1 MQIKNVYFS
10 FNLKEMS
17 SLVEIKK
24 RIVSITSTIKVTKVM
39 QMIATAKIV
48 KIKQMI
54 SCADKYNSLINSI
67 LAEYI
72 KNTGDKDKINFFFEK
87 KNETKEKKKILLFLM
102 SSDKGTCGSINTNIF
117 KEFNSIVKQHQSE
130 GHEIFVYPIG
140 KKAKKYLES
149 HSTKLNIN
157 IFSNSNTAAENY
169 DNKEE
174 TAMLINNSVE
184 EYTNGNLDAIYFVYH
199 KFKNI
204 ITCNV
209 VCEQVLPLVKN
220 TNDFCDDNVDFI
232 NIDETDSTPSKII
245 ELFVRTK
252 FHNAYVS
259 NLASIVSSRMN
270 AMDNATKNGQEIIDD
285 LRIKYNKGR
294 QANITSEL
302 SDIVSG
308 FEAIN

>member
-1 MQIKNVYFS
+1 
-10 FNLKEMS
+10 MS

-54 SCADKYNSLINSI
+54 SCADKYNSLVNSI

-72 KNTGDKDKINFFFEK
+72 KNTGDKNKINFFFEK
-87 KNETKEKKKILLFLM
+87 KNETKERKKVLLFLM

-117 KEFNSIVKQHQSE
+117 KEFNSIIKQY
-130 GHEIFVYPIG
+130 HENKCEINVCPIG

-149 HSTKLNIN
+149 HSAKLDIN
-157 IFSNSNTAAENY
+157 IFSNSNTVAESY

-174 TAMLINNSVE
+174 IAMLINNSIE
-184 EYTNGNLDAIYFVYH
+184 KYKNGNFDAIYFVYH

-204 ITCNV
+204 ITCNA
-209 VCEQVLPLVKN
+209 VCEQVLPLIKN
-220 TNDFCDDNVDFI
+220 NNNFCNENDDFI
-232 NIDETDSTPSKII
+232 NIEETDDTPFRII

-252 FHNAYVS
+252 FHSAYVS

-270 AMDNATKNGQEIIDD
+270 AMDSATKNGQEIIDD